1 MKSHTRNLSIAA
13 LAIAIGL
20 ASASQAQ
27 DNAAA
32 SREDA
37 RVAAQRAA
45 AQEAQRKELDAARA
59 ELQRAARRMAEL
71 SRADEMA
78 AMRQRIERR
87 PMLGVLLAPDSR
99 TGVRVTGV
107 TPDSGAAR
115 VGLRSGDQLLKI
127 NGKAI
132 AGGTPEQRLEN
143 ARAALSTLK
152 VDVPVKISFQR
163 DGGAHD
169 VQVTPQAGRPVLV
182 FTDDGSTGERG
193 TRIVLS
199 PEGEGFAT
207 VDNFDFGTF
216 DFNPAELAITP
227 DIQRELMRV
236 RELTDCTDGKD
247 CLMPRLAEAYRWN
260 GLNLSSV
267 DPQLGRYFGTD
278 SGVLVL
284 STGPELEGLQAG
296 DVIRRIEGRDVA
308 TPREVMEAL
317 RGKPV
322 DSAVKVE
329 YLRDRRTATSSI
341 RIPRAMPLR
350 IPAPPSPPAPP
361 AAPPTPASPVPP
373 APPAPPAAAAVPAP
387 PAPPT
392 PPVVISN
399 RRQHVVMVDRDGR
412 IHEYSGDARAPFP
425 RPPAPPTAPRAPAM
439 PKAPPAPPPPPSP
452 GVPV

>member
-1 MKSHTRNLSIAA
+1 MKTNPRNLSIAA

-20 ASASQAQ
+20 AFTSQAQ

-45 AQEAQRKELDAARA
+45 TQDAKRKELDSARA

-132 AGGTPEQRLEN
+132 TGATPGQRLEH
-143 ARAALSTLK
+143 ARAALSGLEM
-152 VDVPVKISFQR
+152 DVPVEVEFQR
-163 DGGAHD
+163 DGRQQGVA
-169 VQVTPQAGRPVLV
+169 VMPQAGRPVLV
-182 FTDDGSTGERG
+182 FTDDGSTDERG

-199 PEGEGFAT
+199 PDGDGVAT
-207 VDNFDFGTF
+207 IDNFNFGAF
-216 DFNPAELAITP
+216 DFKPAELAITP
-227 DIQRELMRV
+227 EIQRELMRV
-236 RELTDCTDGKD
+236 RELTDCTEGKD
-247 CLMPRLAEAYRWN
+247 CLMPRLAEAYRWS

-267 DPQLGRYFGTD
+267 DAQLGRYFGTD
-278 SGVLVL
+278 RGVLVL
-284 STGPELEGLQAG
+284 STGRELEGLQAG
-296 DVIRRIEGRDVA
+296 DVIRRIEGKEVG
-308 TPREVMEAL
+308 TPRDVMEAL

-322 DSAVKVE
+322 DSSVSVE
-329 YLRDRRTATSSI
+329 YLRDRRSTTSAI

-350 IPAPPSPPAPP
+350 IPVPPTPPAPP
-361 AAPPTPASPVPP
+361 APPPAPPSPAAKAPP
-373 APPAPPAAAAVPAP
+373 APPAPPAAAAISSHRQQIVMVDRNGKIHEYSRDASAPFPVP
-387 PAPPT
+387 PAPPIAPAA
-392 PPVVISN
+392 PPV
-399 RRQHVVMVDRDGR
+399 
-412 IHEYSGDARAPFP
+412 PP
-425 RPPAPPTAPRAPAM
+425 PPPPAPPST
-439 PKAPPAPPPPPSP
+439 

>member
-32 SREDA
+32 SREDE

-143 ARAALSTLK
+143 ARAALSSLK

-373 APPAPPAAAAVPAP
+373 APPAPP
-387 PAPPT
+387 
-392 PPVVISN
+392 VVITN

-412 IHEYSGDARAPFP
+412 IHKYSGDARAPFP

>member
-1 MKSHTRNLSIAA
+1 MKSKTRNLSVAA
-13 LAIAIGL
+13 LAIAVGL
-20 ASASQAQ
+20 AFTTQAQ
-27 DNAAA
+27 DNARTTQARDEARSDAA
-32 SREDA
+32 R
-37 RVAAQRAA
+37 
-45 AQEAQRKELDAARA
+45 EAQRKELESAR
-59 ELQRAARRMAEL
+59 EDLQRAARRLAEL
-71 SRADEMA
+71 SRGEEMA

-87 PMLGVLLAPDSR
+87 PMLGVLLAPDAR

-107 TPDSGAAR
+107 TPESGAAR

-143 ARAALSTLK
+143 ARAALSSLK

-163 DGGAHD
+163 DGDTQD

-182 FTDDGSTGERG
+182 FTDDGSTAERG

-216 DFNPAELAITP
+216 QFNPAELAITP

-278 SGVLVL
+278 RGVLVL

-308 TPREVMEAL
+308 TPREVMQAL
-317 RGKPV
+317 RGKPA
-322 DSAVKVE
+322 DSSVKVE
-329 YLRDRRTATSSI
+329 YLRDRRTATSSV
-341 RIPRAMPLR
+341 RIPRATPLR
-350 IPAPPSPPAPP
+350 IPAPPTPPAPPAPP

-387 PAPPT
+387 PAPAA
-392 PPVVISN
+392 VIKKS

-412 IHEYSGDARAPFP
+412 IHEYSGNASAPFP
-425 RPPAPPTAPRAPAM
+425 PPPTPPTAPRAPAT

>member
-1 MKSHTRNLSIAA
+1 MKSHTRNLSFAA
-13 LAIAIGL
+13 LAIAVGL
-20 ASASQAQ
+20 AFSSQAQ

-99 TGVRVTGV
+99 TGVRVTGI

-132 AGGTPEQRLEN
+132 TGNTPDQRLEH
-143 ARAALSTLK
+143 ARAALSGLET
-152 VDVPVKISFQR
+152 DVPVKVEFQR
-163 DGGAHD
+163 DGRP
-169 VQVTPQAGRPVLV
+169 QVVEVLPQAGRPVLV
-182 FTDDGSTGERG
+182 FTDDGSIDERG

-199 PEGEGFAT
+199 PDGDGIAT
-207 VDNFDFGTF
+207 VDNFNFGAF
-216 DFNPAELAITP
+216 DFKPAELAITP
-227 DIQRELMRV
+227 EIQRELMRV
-236 RELTDCTDGKD
+236 RELTDCGEGKD

-278 SGVLVL
+278 RGVLVL

-296 DVIRRIEGRDVA
+296 DVIRRVEGKEVG

-317 RGKPV
+317 RGKPA
-322 DSAVKVE
+322 DSRVNVE
-329 YLRDRRTATSSI
+329 YLRDRRSATSAI
-341 RIPRAMPLR
+341 RIPRATPLR
-350 IPAPPSPPAPP
+350 IP
-361 AAPPTPASPVPP
+361 V
-373 APPAPPAAAAVPAP
+373 
-387 PAPPT
+387 PPT
-392 PPVVISN
+392 PPCLLYTS
-399 RRQHVVMVDRDGR
+399 
-412 IHEYSGDARAPFP
+412 
-425 RPPAPPTAPRAPAM
+425 
-439 PKAPPAPPPPPSP
+439 PSP
-452 GVPV
+452 RDS